1 MSSLSRPRIKPIF
14 PSRETLEQAEA
25 ELKGR
30 LPITTPNDL
39 MAALA
44 LYHNTML
51 YVIDKETQK

>member
-1 MSSLSRPRIKPIF
+1 MAKLPAPQIKPIF

-30 LPITTPNDL
+30 LPIVTPNEL

-44 LYHNTML
+44 LYHNTIL
-51 YVIDKETQK
+51 RVIEKEA